1 MTRALRRTA
10 PALATLA
17 VGGAAAFWLLSRP
30 SPLPPAAVPAHEV
43 DLRKGE
49 TLYHAGSCLACHKAP
64 EGAPGAD
71 RGLPAGG
78 TPFRTPVGVFYPQ
91 NLTPDGETG
100 LGRWSEVDFV
110 NALRLGISPR
120 GTHYFPA
127 FPYTSY
133 RSMTM
138 TDLLDLRAYLM
149 SLPAV
154 RSPSREADVPLV
166 APLVALARRAVG
178 LWKRIAF
185 RQPAFSPAPGRPPS
199 WTRGA
204 YLANAPGHCGECHTP
219 KDWLM
224 VADESRH
231 MAGGPH
237 PGGEGKVPSLRGLVA
252 RKKYTDV
259 DDLVLALQNGETLGY
274 EHLSS
279 GGMAAIQENLARL
292 PESDVRAIAGYLLSL
307 Q

>member
-1 MTRALRRTA
+1 MKRPGGRS
-10 PALATLA
+10 LAAIASVLA
-17 VGGAAAFWLLSRP
+17 VAAVAFWGLTRP
-30 SPLPPAAVPAHEV
+30 RPLAASAIPAHEV
-43 DLRKGE
+43 DLRNGE

-64 EGAPGAD
+64 EGAPGSD

-78 TPFRTPVGVFYPQ
+78 TPFPTPIGTFYPQ
-91 NLTPDGETG
+91 NLTPDAETG

-110 NALRLGISPR
+110 NAMTLGLAPDGR
-120 GTHYFPA
+120 HYFPA
-127 FPYTSY
+127 FPYASY

-138 TDLLDLRAYLM
+138 ADVLDLRAYLM
-149 SLPAV
+149 SLAPVKAV
-154 RSPSREADVPLV
+154 HPPHDVPQLG
-166 APLVALARRAVG
+166 LARRGVG
-178 LWKRIAF
+178 LWKLVAL
-185 RQPAFSPAPGRPPS
+185 RQPAFAPEPGHSPS

-219 KDWLM
+219 KDWRR
-224 VADESRH
+224 VADPTRH

-252 RKKYTDV
+252 RKKYKDV

-274 EHLSS
+274 EDLSS

-292 PESDVRAIAGYLLSL
+292 PEKDVRSISEYLLSL
-307 Q
+307 E